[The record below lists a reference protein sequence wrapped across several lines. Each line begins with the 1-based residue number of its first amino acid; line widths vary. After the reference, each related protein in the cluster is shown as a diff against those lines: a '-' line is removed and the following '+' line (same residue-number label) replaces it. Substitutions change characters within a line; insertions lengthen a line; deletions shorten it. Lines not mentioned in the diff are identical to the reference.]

1 MMLLEGVYGSF
12 KLTEDSTKKLSEWI
26 KDNNVIEPVEDLH
39 ITTTYSKVDP
49 KQEITPS
56 EKNNIRLDH
65 KEFSIATYGR
75 ALVIEVESK
84 DLETIHK
91 SAIDSGASYDYE
103 TYKPH
108 ITISYNAEANENII
122 PLLFPPD
129 FDIVLSHEEVEP
141 LKEIFTM
148 EPYYNF
154 WGWIKPDGSLLL
166 PTEKMRY
173 SYNDYSHIDV
183 LKKSISSYDAAYKLN
198 YIRFYVETALDRLVF
213 DCPNTV
219 PASIVEKGYK
229 NILYYVRTKQLDIMS
244 IFRKTV
250 PKLSQF
256 KFYLVKRR
264 HYGEFESYDS
274 GDSIQELIVKLEK
287 ASKKKLKEEFEMDR
301 HYKMW
306 GWVKPNGSLLLPTEK
321 MRIDDKN
328 HTHTSL
334 FRDNTKLD
342 YNGITYEVAYEQNYI
357 RFFIDE
363 DNLLIFDCPN
373 TVPISTVEKGYK
385 NILSYVRTKQLDI
398 MKIFNHKLTKL
409 NGFVYF
415 LAKFDEKRK
424 IFMEYD
430 HGRSFPELISALE
443 NIQESDLPANST
455 ANIATYAKPMTFKMF
470 KRKMDLK

>member
-1 MMLLEGVYGSF
+1 MLLEGVYGSF

-26 KDNNVIEPVEDLH
+26 KDNNVIEPVEDEDFH

-49 KQEITPS
+49 EQEIIPS

-65 KEFSIATYGR
+65 KEFSIATYGL

-122 PLLFPPD
+122 PLIFPPD

-141 LKEIFTM
+141 LKE
-148 EPYYNF
+148 
-154 WGWIKPDGSLLL
+154 
-166 PTEKMRY
+166 
-173 SYNDYSHIDV
+173 
-183 LKKSISSYDAAYKLN
+183 
-198 YIRFYVETALDRLVF
+198 
-213 DCPNTV
+213 
-219 PASIVEKGYK
+219 
-229 NILYYVRTKQLDIMS
+229 
-244 IFRKTV
+244 
-250 PKLSQF
+250 
-256 KFYLVKRR
+256 
-264 HYGEFESYDS
+264 
-274 GDSIQELIVKLEK
+274 
-287 ASKKKLKEEFEMDR
+287 EFEMDR
-301 HYKMW
+301 YYKFW

-328 HTHTSL
+328 HTHASL

-342 YNGITYEVAYEQNYI
+342 YNMYTYEVAYEQNYI
-357 RFFIDE
+357 RFFIDD

-415 LAKFDEKRK
+415 LNKFDEKEKR
-424 IFMEYD
+424 FMEYD
-430 HGRSFPELISALE
+430 HGRSFPELISVLE
-443 NIQESDLPANST
+443 NIQESDAPANST
-455 ANIATYAKPMTFKMF
+455 SNIATYAKPLTLKLF
-470 KRKMDLK
+470 KRKIILE

>member
-1 MMLLEGVYGSF
+1 MLLEGVYGSF

-26 KDNNVIEPVEDLH
+26 KDNNVIEPVEDEDFH

-49 KQEITPS
+49 EQEIIPS

-183 LKKSISSYDAAYKLN
+183 LKKQQKSIYSYDAAYKLN

-229 NILYYVRTKQLDIMS
+229 NILYYVRNKQLDIMS
-244 IFRKTV
+244 IFGRY
-250 PKLSQF
+250 PDKLDQF
-256 KFYLVKRR
+256 KFYIKKGRNETHVFDTIDSGNSLQELLAKLVK
-264 HYGEFESYDS
+264 
-274 GDSIQELIVKLEK
+274 L
-287 ASKKKLKEEFEMDR
+287 
-301 HYKMW
+301 
-306 GWVKPNGSLLLPTEK
+306 
-321 MRIDDKN
+321 
-328 HTHTSL
+328 
-334 FRDNTKLD
+334 
-342 YNGITYEVAYEQNYI
+342 
-357 RFFIDE
+357 
-363 DNLLIFDCPN
+363 
-373 TVPISTVEKGYK
+373 
-385 NILSYVRTKQLDI
+385 
-398 MKIFNHKLTKL
+398 
-409 NGFVYF
+409 
-415 LAKFDEKRK
+415 
-424 IFMEYD
+424 
-430 HGRSFPELISALE
+430 
-443 NIQESDLPANST
+443 QESDAPANST

>member
-1 MMLLEGVYGSF
+1 MLLEGVYGSF

-26 KDNNVIEPVEDLH
+26 KDNNVIEPVEDEDFH

-49 KQEITPS
+49 EQEIIPS

-129 FDIVLSHEEVEP
+129 FDIVLSHEEVES
-141 LKEIFTM
+141 LN
-148 EPYYNF
+148 YNF

-183 LKKSISSYDAAYKLN
+183 LKKQQKSISSYDAAYKLN

-229 NILYYVRTKQLDIMS
+229 NILYYVRTKQ
-244 IFRKTV
+244 
-250 PKLSQF
+250 F
-256 KFYLVKRR
+256 KFYIKKKKGRNETHDFETIDSGNSLQELLAKLVK
-264 HYGEFESYDS
+264 
-274 GDSIQELIVKLEK
+274 L
-287 ASKKKLKEEFEMDR
+287 
-301 HYKMW
+301 
-306 GWVKPNGSLLLPTEK
+306 
-321 MRIDDKN
+321 
-328 HTHTSL
+328 
-334 FRDNTKLD
+334 
-342 YNGITYEVAYEQNYI
+342 
-357 RFFIDE
+357 
-363 DNLLIFDCPN
+363 
-373 TVPISTVEKGYK
+373 
-385 NILSYVRTKQLDI
+385 
-398 MKIFNHKLTKL
+398 
-409 NGFVYF
+409 
-415 LAKFDEKRK
+415 
-424 IFMEYD
+424 
-430 HGRSFPELISALE
+430 
-443 NIQESDLPANST
+443 QESDAPANST
-455 ANIATYAKPMTFKMF
+455 SNIATYAKPLTLKLF